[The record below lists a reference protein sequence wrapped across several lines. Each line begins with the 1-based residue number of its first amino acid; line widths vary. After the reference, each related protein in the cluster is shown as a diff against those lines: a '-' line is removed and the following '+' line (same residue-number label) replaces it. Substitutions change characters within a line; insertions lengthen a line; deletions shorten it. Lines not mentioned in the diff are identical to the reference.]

1 MSLVLTSYT
10 CLESDSL
17 TRKCARSGQ
26 KGDAVDKFRGVSFD
40 DWLRLIMQVSRSIFG
55 GCICIIV
62 DWKRSNVLFLRNEIN
77 MKLPMRFFV
86 ISWYLMPIRRG
97 NDKIPSARRQSVSIS

>member
-10 CLESDSL
+10 CLECDSL

-55 GCICIIV
+55 GLYMY
-62 DWKRSNVLFLRNEIN
+62 NF
-77 MKLPMRFFV
+77 
-86 ISWYLMPIRRG
+86 
-97 NDKIPSARRQSVSIS
+97 